1 MMKHLTLWHT
11 NDVHSHLEH
20 WPRIF
25 NFLKEKR
32 TAADKENQ
40 SALFF
45 DIGDFWTGSI
55 RLLKERTGL
64 RIRTYL
70 TNCRMMW

>member
-1 MMKHLTLWHT
+1 MKHLTLWHT

-40 SALFF
+40 SALFLILVIF
-45 DIGDFWTGSI
+45 GPGPSA
-55 RLLKERTGL
+55 
-64 RIRTYL
+64 Y
-70 TNCRMMW
+70 

>member
-1 MMKHLTLWHT
+1 MKHLNFMAT
-11 NDVHSHLEH
+11 NVIHSHLEH

-45 DIGDFWTGSI
+45 DIGDFLDRVHPLTEGTNGLANTD
-55 RLLKERTGL
+55 LLNPR
-64 RIRTYL
+64 
-70 TNCRMMW
+70 RMMR

>member
-45 DIGDFWTGSI
+45 DIG
-55 RLLKERTGL
+55 
-64 RIRTYL
+64 
-70 TNCRMMW
+70 